1 MKWFSLLL
9 GLALLPVCAGEE
21 QFLKPENARVIG
33 CAVRKGKEVL
43 INVPP
48 EKAAG
53 LNGVIYKVDL
63 TPCRNS
69 VVTFSV
75 DAQADHLTKPEQ
87 RHFGTKF
94 MLLYTTPDGQKHYAE
109 SNGHYGTF
117 AKKLTFSHTVSPDAA
132 EAELRFVVQNVS
144 GKLRYDLST
153 FRIVTSFQKCNI
165 GYQCEYSDAVKARPV
180 HRGVVS
186 PIHDQANEENFRVL
200 QQWNV
205 NLLRLQLNVA
215 ADWARNKPELYNRA
229 MDDKIENVIPK
240 VLDLG
245 QKYGIKVIIDLH
257 MVPGGNDTQK
267 NSPGIFGSDEA
278 VTRFVA
284 LWERMATKFK
294 DHPALYGYGLFNE
307 PRQNYP
313 TKYDYWEIQHK
324 AAQAIRRIDPETP
337 IYVAS
342 NLRSSQY
349 TFDYLSPMKL
359 KNIIYEVYCYD
370 PFAYTHTP
378 YSKRD
383 REAGKPRPTYPGT
396 FYGAPWNLEGVRNRL
411 KAVKRFARDHQAK
424 IYVGEFS
431 TRACLDGA
439 DQFLRDYI
447 TVFEENQWDWT
458 YHAFREA
465 KIWSLEYAGP
475 SDDELEPSQDNPR
488 KRVLLE
494 AFRKN
499 RS

>member
-43 INVPP
+43 IDVPP

-267 NSPGIFGSDEA
+267 NSPGTDGD
-278 VTRFVA
+278 
-284 LWERMATKFK
+284 
-294 DHPALYGYGLFNE
+294 
-307 PRQNYP
+307 
-313 TKYDYWEIQHK
+313 EIQG
-324 AAQAIRRIDPETP
+324 
-337 IYVAS
+337 S
-342 NLRSSQY
+342 SGSLR
-349 TFDYLSPMKL
+349 L
-359 KNIIYEVYCYD
+359 
-370 PFAYTHTP
+370 
-378 YSKRD
+378 
-383 REAGKPRPTYPGT
+383 RP
-396 FYGAPWNLEGVRNRL
+396 V
-411 KAVKRFARDHQAK
+411 Q
-424 IYVGEFS
+424 
-431 TRACLDGA
+431 
-439 DQFLRDYI
+439 
-447 TVFEENQWDWT
+447 
-458 YHAFREA
+458 
-465 KIWSLEYAGP
+465 
-475 SDDELEPSQDNPR
+475 
-488 KRVLLE
+488 
-494 AFRKN
+494 
-499 RS
+499 